1 MNTQVTSACM
11 EAYPSFE
18 SKKRLAARKDA
29 TSARRVLGA
38 SEPEQTFIAGVKLK
52 VIFALLAIFESFI
65 NF

>member
-1 MNTQVTSACM
+1 MNTLVTTASM

-38 SEPEQTFIAGVKLK
+38 SEPDVRSTLK
-52 VIFALLAIFESFI
+52 VCKSLILSLLAIM
-65 NF
+65 